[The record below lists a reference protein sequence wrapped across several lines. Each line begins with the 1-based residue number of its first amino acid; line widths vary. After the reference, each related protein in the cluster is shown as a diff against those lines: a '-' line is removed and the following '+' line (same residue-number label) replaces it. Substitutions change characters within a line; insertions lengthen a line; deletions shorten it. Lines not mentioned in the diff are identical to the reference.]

1 MKVNSSQ
8 KETLEAILNTFLR
21 ELTPEET
28 EKLVKELEK
37 YPTLTREQIEQVAKT
52 SCNSFLPNFNVTEHA
67 LEYIDT
73 LLPNKDKQQSIKT
86 VLSLLS
92 SSFGMALLSQGS
104 YFKPFTQLS
113 YQEKEQF
120 LQNWRQSRFQTV
132 QSLYKLFSTLT
143 WSQTYQR
150 VESDPY
156 LLSPIGYPKQDPVR
170 QLSDDNIQNEQ
181 YYTPRSNKYNNQY
194 PPRLPILKSENELLD
209 EYDAIVIGSGCGG
222 GVVAAK
228 LAAAGQSVLVIEKG
242 PYIHETEFHLSELG
256 ARQTYERGTFFSSD
270 DGNLGFVAGSLIG
283 GGSSINYLA
292 SLRLPHYVR
301 EEWAKQGLTYF
312 TSQKF
317 SKDIEIA
324 SERTGVSS
332 KEVEHQGPNKILM
345 EGCRKLG
352 YHHETIPQNTG
363 GYQHDCHWCFAGCK
377 DGIKNGSM
385 NTWLRDCVEHG
396 GHIIDQTKVIRAIIK
411 DKKAVGVECFLK
423 ASMVENNNNNSTVRE
438 KRIICAKKVIVSGG
452 SLQSPGVLL
461 RSGLK
466 NKNIGQH
473 LKVHP
478 CSNTIGFFNEITDCY
493 KGPMMTAYTTAVE
506 NSDGENYGC
515 LIEGVTH
522 HAGLNS
528 LGIPWRGS
536 LDHKKTMLKYRYSA
550 PLITVS
556 RDKNSVGSLVFNL
569 EDDDGESDIMQINY
583 SLSDHD
589 KQSLKYGIIAS
600 AKILV
605 AAGAREVRSMQLN
618 VPPFEFKDDEESEVN
633 NPRFIKWL
641 ELVQSQNA
649 PSPVTPHVMG
659 TCRMGISPKVSAV
672 KPTGETWEVD
682 NLYVAD
688 ASLFPS
694 CSGVNPQLTI
704 YTLAL
709 HISDC
714 ILEKDTNKK
723 ASKL

>member
-1 MKVNSSQ
+1 MQLDSNQ
-8 KETLEAILNTFLR
+8 KETFEAILNTFLR

-52 SCNSFLPNFNVTEHA
+52 SCNSFLPNFNVTENA
-67 LEYIDT
+67 LEFMEK
-73 LLPNKDKQQSIKT
+73 LLPDKDKQQGVKT

-120 LQNWRQSRFQTV
+120 LQNWRQSRFQSI
-132 QSLYKLFSTLT
+132 QAFYKLFSTLT

-156 LLSPIGYPKQDPVR
+156 LLSPIGYPKRDPIR
-170 QLSDDNIQNEQ
+170 QLSDDNIENEKQ
-181 YYTPRSNKYNNQY
+181 YTPPSNKYNNQY
-194 PPRLPILKSENELLD
+194 PPRLSILKSENELLD

-256 ARQTYERGTFFSSD
+256 ARQTYERGTNFSTD
-270 DGNLGFVAGSLIG
+270 DNGINLVAGNLIG
-283 GGSSINYLA
+283 GGSSINFLV
-292 SLRLPHYVR
+292 SLKLPHFVR
-301 EEWAKQGLTYF
+301 EEWARQGLTYF
-312 TSQKF
+312 TSKKF
-317 SKDIEIA
+317 SRDIEIVR
-324 SERTGVSS
+324 ERLGITTEGITHHGS
-332 KEVEHQGPNKILM
+332 NKLLA
-345 EGCRKLG
+345 EGCSILG
-352 YHHETIPQNTG
+352 YHHETAPQNTG

-473 LKVHP
+473 LNLHP
-478 CSNTIGFFNEITDCY
+478 TLSTFGFFDKVIDSF
-493 KGPMMTAYTTAVE
+493 KGPISTEISTVLV
-506 NSDGENYGC
+506 NRDGKHNGAI
-515 LIEGVTH
+515 IEGMSNLVGSNANNT
-522 HAGLNS
+522 
-528 LGIPWRGS
+528 PWFGS
-536 LDHKKTMLKYRYSA
+536 YDHKKTMLKYRYSSS
-550 PLITVS
+550 LITIAKQKDSTGYVAFDNDS
-556 RDKNSVGSLVFNL
+556 T
-569 EDDDGESDIMQINY
+569 GESDIMKVY
-583 SLSDHD
+583 YTMGDFD
-589 KQSLKYGIIAS
+589 KQSLKEGIIAC

-605 AAGAREVRSMQLN
+605 AAGAREVRSVQFT

-633 NPRFIKWL
+633 NPRFMKWL
-641 ELVQSQNA
+641 ELIQSQDTPKPA
-649 PSPVTPHVMG
+649 TPHLMG
-659 TCRMGISPKVSAV
+659 TNRMGVSSKDSVV
-672 KPTGETWEVD
+672 KPTGETWEVE

-688 ASLFPS
+688 ASIFPG
-694 CSGVNPQLTI
+694 CSGVNPSETI
-704 YTLAL
+704 YALAL
-709 HISDC
+709 HIADN
-714 ILEKDTNKK
+714 ILDKEKDKTTT
-723 ASKL
+723 S